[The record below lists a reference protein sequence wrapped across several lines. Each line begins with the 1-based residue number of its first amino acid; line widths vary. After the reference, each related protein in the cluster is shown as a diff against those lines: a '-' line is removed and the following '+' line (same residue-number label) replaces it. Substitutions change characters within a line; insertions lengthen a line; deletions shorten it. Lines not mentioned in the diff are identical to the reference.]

1 MGIRGNTSKA
11 RVIAGATYLGALCGL
26 LLSYYLGSTLLQ
38 WGLLGV
44 LLFALFLCPIG
55 SATLSFLAIAVTLK
69 RAKPVLQASIP
80 VVVWGVGIVVAIFA
94 GPTVAEFSRLYNDYI
109 GHLLNG
115 YVLPPLYALI
125 LSSNP
130 HIPRVFPRHVWLV
143 RLAIWSVGLILSVLL
158 GRHLMNFSVW
168 FFDSIGNTFAGYF
181 ISFFAG
187 MGITLMIIT
196 VVSKLLGLELDS
208 LKDEEPP
215 SPKFSSNNN

>member
-1 MGIRGNTSKA
+1 
-11 RVIAGATYLGALCGL
+11 
-26 LLSYYLGSTLLQ
+26 
-38 WGLLGV
+38 
-44 LLFALFLCPIG
+44 
-55 SATLSFLAIAVTLK
+55 
-69 RAKPVLQASIP
+69 
-80 VVVWGVGIVVAIFA
+80 
-94 GPTVAEFSRLYNDYI
+94 
-109 GHLLNG
+109 
-115 YVLPPLYALI
+115 
-125 LSSNP
+125 
-130 HIPRVFPRHVWLV
+130 V